1 MDEKILKLSN
11 LFKEKK
17 YDDLIIFIQNSFP
30 KKSAQ
35 ILNLLGVARLF
46 NNRDKNSLILALS
59 DFKQAYIKEKKTN
72 FGLEALINFINTAA
86 DLYALQSPLQDTEYD
101 SSIFL
106 NQTNDL
112 FEEAKINFGYNEKL
126 VSSIIRVYKH
136 QANLNK
142 TLFYL
147 EKQFEKSEL
156 NQSGFASWIFFNNYK
171 KNWTQSDFLKY
182 SKLFSDKIEN
192 FNSNNLVELNRKK
205 NSKIRIGFLSS
216 EILGKHSITYFL
228 ETIFKDY
235 NKDKFEIYLYLDNAI
250 EDENTNEFK
259 ILVKKFINVSS
270 LEDIEAFNLIRSD
283 NIDIMFDITGVT
295 LSNRVSLFKNR
306 MAPKQISWLGY
317 CNTSGLENMDYLI
330 ADKNL
335 IYDEEKNYYS
345 EKIIYMPNIWNCHSG
360 LNSIR
365 SFSDPP
371 CLKEKNITFGSF
383 NNFNKIN
390 DQVISVWSQILL
402 KVKNSKL
409 ILKSSLKMDKSF
421 LKKEFEKYGVI
432 DSIKFLE
439 KRKLESHYNLYK
451 NIDIALDTFPYNG
464 VTTTFEALAM
474 GVPVITMKGY
484 NFNSRCGES
493 IIKNLGVEELI
504 ANNEDDYILKAQ
516 KIAND
521 KDKLLELRKNI
532 FNISHE
538 TPLFDTKQF
547 SQDFFDILEKI

>member
-1 MDEKILKLSN
+1 MDKKILKLSN

-17 YDDLIIFIQNSFP
+17 YDELIIFIKNSFP

-59 DFKQAYIKEKKTN
+59 DFKQAYLKEKKTN

-86 DLYALQSPLQDTEYD
+86 DLYALQSPLQDTKYD

-504 ANNEDDYILKAQ
+504 ANNEDDYILTAQ

-532 FNISHE
+532 FKISHE

>member
-17 YDDLIIFIQNSFP
+17 YDELIIFIQNSFP

-86 DLYALQSPLQDTEYD
+86 DLYALQSPLQDTKYD

-516 KIAND
+516 KIANN

-532 FNISHE
+532 FKISHE

>member
-17 YDDLIIFIQNSFP
+17 YDELIIFIQNSFP

-59 DFKQAYIKEKKTN
+59 DFKQAYLKEKKTN

-259 ILVKKFINVSS
+259 ILVKKFINVSN
-270 LEDIEAFNLIRSD
+270 LEDIKVFNLIRTD
-283 NIDIMFDITGVT
+283 NIDIMFDITGAT
-295 LSNRVSLFKNR
+295 LSSRVSLFKNR
-306 MAPKQISWLGY
+306 LAPKQISWLGY
-317 CNTSGLENMDYLI
+317 CNTSGLANMDYLI

-335 IYDEEKNYYS
+335 IYEEEKNYYS
-345 EKIIYMPNIWNCHSG
+345 EKIIYLPNIWNCHSG

-365 SFSDPP
+365 SLSDPP

-390 DQVISVWSQILL
+390 DKVIGVWSQILL

-409 ILKSSLKMDKSF
+409 ILKSSSKMDKRF
-421 LKKEFEKYGVI
+421 LKKEFEKFGVI
-432 DSIKFLE
+432 DSIIFLE

-451 NIDIALDTFPYNG
+451 KIDIALDTFPYNG

-493 IIKNLGVEELI
+493 IIKNLGIEDLI

-516 KIAND
+516 KIADD

-532 FNISHE
+532 FNNSHE

-547 SQDFFDILEKI
+547 SQDFFSILEKI

>member
-35 ILNLLGVARLF
+35 ILNLLVVARLF

-86 DLYALQSPLQDTEYD
+86 DLYALQSPLQDTKYD

-532 FNISHE
+532 FKISHE

-547 SQDFFDILEKI
+547 SQDFFGILEKI

>member
-17 YDDLIIFIQNSFP
+17 YDELIIFIQNSFP

-86 DLYALQSPLQDTEYD
+86 DLYALQSPLQDTKYD

-493 IIKNLGVEELI
+493 IIKNLGVEDLI

-532 FNISHE
+532 FKISHE

>member
-1 MDEKILKLSN
+1 MDEKFLKLSN
-11 LFKEKK
+11 LFKEQK
-17 YDDLIIFIQNSFP
+17 YDELIFFIQTSFP
-30 KKSAQ
+30 NKSAQ

-46 NNRDKNSLILALS
+46 NNRDKSSLILALS

-86 DLYALQSPLQDTEYD
+86 DLYALQSPLEDTIND

-106 NQTNDL
+106 NQTNEL
-112 FEEAKINFGYNEKL
+112 FEEAEIYFGYNEQL
-126 VSSIIRVYKH
+126 VSSIIRVYQH
-136 QANLNK
+136 QGNLNK

-147 EKQFEKSEL
+147 KKQFEKDDL
-156 NQSGFASWIFFNNYK
+156 NLSRFALWIFFNNYK
-171 KNWTQSDFLKY
+171 KNWTQTDFLKY
-182 SKLFSDKIEN
+182 SKLFADKIEN
-192 FNSNNLVELNRKK
+192 FNPSDLVELNKKK

-216 EILGKHSITYFL
+216 EILKKHSITYFL
-228 ETIFKDY
+228 ETILKNY

-259 ILVKKFINVSS
+259 ILVKKFINVSN
-270 LEDIEAFNLIRSD
+270 LEDIKVFNLIRTD
-283 NIDIMFDITGVT
+283 NIDIMFDITGAT
-295 LSNRVSLFKNR
+295 LSSRVSLFKNR
-306 MAPKQISWLGY
+306 LAPKQISWLGY
-317 CNTSGLENMDYLI
+317 CNTSGLANMDYLI

-335 IYDEEKNYYS
+335 IYEEEKNYYS
-345 EKIIYMPNIWNCHSG
+345 EKIIYLPNIWNCHSG

-365 SFSDPP
+365 SLSDPP

-390 DQVISVWSQILL
+390 DKVIGVWSQILL

-409 ILKSSLKMDKSF
+409 ILKSSSKMDKRF
-421 LKKEFEKYGVI
+421 LKEEFEKFGVI
-432 DSIKFLE
+432 DSIIFLE

-451 NIDIALDTFPYNG
+451 KIDIALDTFPYNG

-493 IIKNLGVEELI
+493 IIKNLGIEDLI
-504 ANNEDDYILKAQ
+504 ANNEDDYILTAQ

-538 TPLFDTKQF
+538 TPLFDTNQF

>member
-17 YDDLIIFIQNSFP
+17 YDELIIFIKNSFP

-46 NNRDKNSLILALS
+46 NNRDKNSMILALS

-86 DLYALQSPLQDTEYD
+86 DLYALQSPLQDTKYD

-192 FNSNNLVELNRKK
+192 FNPSNLVELNKKK

-532 FNISHE
+532 FKISHE

>member
-1 MDEKILKLSN
+1 MDEKFLKLSN
-11 LFKEKK
+11 LFKEQK
-17 YDDLIIFIQNSFP
+17 YDELVSFIQTSFP
-30 KKSAQ
+30 NKSAQ

-46 NNRDKNSLILALS
+46 SKSDKSSLILALS

-86 DLYALQSPLQDTEYD
+86 DLYALQSPLEDTIND

-112 FEEAKINFGYNEKL
+112 FEEAEIYFGYNEQL
-126 VSSIIRVYKH
+126 VSSIIRVYQH
-136 QANLNK
+136 QGNLNK

-147 EKQFEKSEL
+147 KKQFEKDDL
-156 NQSGFASWIFFNNYK
+156 NLSRFALWIFFNNYK
-171 KNWTQSDFLKY
+171 KNWTQTDFLKY
-182 SKLFSDKIEN
+182 SKLFADKIEN
-192 FNSNNLVELNRKK
+192 FNPSDLVELNKKK

-216 EILGKHSITYFL
+216 EILKKHSITYFL
-228 ETIFKDY
+228 ETILKNY

-259 ILVKKFINVSS
+259 ILVKKFINVSN
-270 LEDIEAFNLIRSD
+270 LEDIKVFNLIRTD
-283 NIDIMFDITGVT
+283 NIDIMFDITGAT
-295 LSNRVSLFKNR
+295 LSSRVSLFKNR
-306 MAPKQISWLGY
+306 LAPKQISWLGY
-317 CNTSGLENMDYLI
+317 CNTSGLANMDYLI

-335 IYDEEKNYYS
+335 IYEEEKNYYS
-345 EKIIYMPNIWNCHSG
+345 EKIIYLPNIWNCHSG

-365 SFSDPP
+365 SLSDPP

-390 DQVISVWSQILL
+390 DKVIAVWSQILL

-409 ILKSSLKMDKSF
+409 ILKSSSKMDKRF
-421 LKKEFEKYGVI
+421 LKKEFEKFGVI
-432 DSIKFLE
+432 DSIIFLE

-451 NIDIALDTFPYNG
+451 KIDIALDTFPYNG

-493 IIKNLGVEELI
+493 IIKNLGIEDLI
-504 ANNEDDYILKAQ
+504 ANNEDDYILTAQ

-538 TPLFDTKQF
+538 TPLFDTNQF

>member
-86 DLYALQSPLQDTEYD
+86 DLYALQSPLQDTKYD

-493 IIKNLGVEELI
+493 IIKNLDIEDLI

-516 KIAND
+516 KIADD

-532 FNISHE
+532 FNNSHE
-538 TPLFDTKQF
+538 TPLFDTNQF
-547 SQDFFDILEKI
+547 SQDFFGILEKI

>member
-86 DLYALQSPLQDTEYD
+86 DLYALQSPLQDTKYD

-532 FNISHE
+532 FKISHE

>member
-1 MDEKILKLSN
+1 MDEKFLKLSN

-17 YDDLIIFIQNSFP
+17 YDELIFFIQTSFP
-30 KKSAQ
+30 NKSAQ

-46 NNRDKNSLILALS
+46 NNRDKSSLILALS

-86 DLYALQSPLQDTEYD
+86 DLYALQSPLEDTIND

-112 FEEAKINFGYNEKL
+112 FEEAEINFGYNEKL
-126 VSSIIRVYKH
+126 VSSIIRVYQH
-136 QANLNK
+136 QGNLNK

-147 EKQFEKSEL
+147 KRQFEKDDL
-156 NQSGFASWIFFNNYK
+156 NLSRFALWIFFNNYK
-171 KNWTQSDFLKY
+171 KNWTQADFLKY

-192 FNSNNLVELNRKK
+192 FNPSNLVELNKK
-205 NSKIRIGFLSS
+205 RNSKIRIGFLSS
-216 EILGKHSITYFL
+216 EILKKHSITYFL
-228 ETIFKDY
+228 KTILKNY

-259 ILVKKFINVSS
+259 ILVKKFINVSN
-270 LEDIEAFNLIRSD
+270 LEDVKVFNLIRSD

-295 LSNRVSLFKNR
+295 LSYRVSLFKNR
-306 MAPKQISWLGY
+306 LAPKQISWLGY
-317 CNTSGLENMDYLI
+317 CNTSGLANMDYLI

-335 IYDEEKNYYS
+335 IYEEERNYYS
-345 EKIIYMPNIWNCHSG
+345 EKIIYLPNIWNCHSG

-365 SFSDPP
+365 SLSDPP

-390 DQVISVWSQILL
+390 DKVIGVWSQILL

-409 ILKSSLKMDKSF
+409 ILKSSSKMDKRF
-421 LKKEFEKYGVI
+421 LKKEFEKFGVI
-432 DSIKFLE
+432 DSIIFLE

-451 NIDIALDTFPYNG
+451 KIDIALDTFPYNG

-493 IIKNLGVEELI
+493 IIKNLGIEDLI
-504 ANNEDDYILKAQ
+504 ANNEDDYILTAQ

-538 TPLFDTKQF
+538 TPLFDTNQF
-547 SQDFFDILEKI
+547 SQDFF

>member
-17 YDDLIIFIQNSFP
+17 YDELIIFIQNSFP

-59 DFKQAYIKEKKTN
+59 DFKQAYLKEKKTN

-532 FNISHE
+532 FKISHE